1 MGLQEGHHTKLILE
15 RRVVVEHV
23 AQCSHEPVLI
33 GLLPRHLKSIGVT
46 QSFHELSRALFG
58 SACLND
64 RFAFPPSGAREEFG
78 LGVGSYSRQSWWGSL
93 YPGELCLPINLSEG
107 SSNKGDQLS
116 SYCIKGRPQSEF
128 ILFACLAL
136 LWTLLLVFSF
146 VTPRSIVPSTPLE

>member
-58 SACLND
+58 SACLNN

-93 YPGELCLPINLSEG
+93 YPACQLISRRGAATREINSRPIASKAGLSLNSSCLPALP
-107 SSNKGDQLS
+107 SSGPF
-116 SYCIKGRPQSEF
+116 C
-128 ILFACLAL
+128 LF
-136 LWTLLLVFSF
+136 FHS
-146 VTPRSIVPSTPLE
+146 